1 MSTAVADIRHNAE
14 ERLRELQPYL
24 DEADQLRR
32 VIEAID
38 AAEPAPSPVPAR
50 PPLKA
55 APAVDGARA
64 PQGANKRRILALVIE
79 RPGITAADVAR
90 STGLKRT
97 VVASTMSRLKRTG
110 ELEPYGRG
118 ARVPPARQAE
128 TLAIL
133 AA

>member
-38 AAEPAPSPVPAR
+38 AAEPAPSAVPA
-50 PPLKA
+50 PPALKA
-55 APAVDGARA
+55 APGVDGGRA

-118 ARVPPARQAE
+118 ARVPPARHAE
-128 TLAIL
+128 TLALL

>member
-1 MSTAVADIRHNAE
+1 MSTAVADIRNNAE
-14 ERLRELQPYL
+14 QRLRELQPYL

-38 AAEPAPSPVPAR
+38 PAEPAPSAAPEP

-55 APAVDGARA
+55 APAVDTGRA

-79 RPGITAADVAR
+79 RPGITAAEVAR

-118 ARVPPARQAE
+118 ARVPPAKHAE
-128 TLAIL
+128 TLALL